1 MGRIG
6 FPDAAAGACCKPRAD
21 CCISLDLV
29 RCDGERPGSANV
41 TDQVES
47 TTRNT
52 QQAARQPERGD
63 RSSLMEKHVAARA
76 RRDAAALGS
85 DEYREAAE
93 EVGRIEVAIAKL
105 EEPPP
110 PAPAANAATKQA

>member
-1 MGRIG
+1 M
-6 FPDAAAGACCKPRAD
+6 
-21 CCISLDLV
+21 
-29 RCDGERPGSANV
+29 
-41 TDQVES
+41 TDQVDS

-52 QQAARQPERGD
+52 QQAAGQPERAD

-85 DEYREAAE
+85 DEYQHAAE

-110 PAPAANAATKQA
+110 APAANPATKQA

>member
-1 MGRIG
+1 
-6 FPDAAAGACCKPRAD
+6 
-21 CCISLDLV
+21 
-29 RCDGERPGSANV
+29 V

-52 QQAARQPERGD
+52 IQTAKGSERGD

-110 PAPAANAATKQA
+110 TMPVSAPPKQG

>member
-1 MGRIG
+1 MRATWRGPRGLPRVGGRG
-6 FPDAAAGACCKPRAD
+6 AA
-21 CCISLDLV
+21 
-29 RCDGERPGSANV
+29 GSANV
-41 TDQVES
+41 TNQVDR

-52 QQAARQPERGD
+52 QQAAKQPQRGD
-63 RSSLMEKHVAARA
+63 RSSLMKKHVAARA

-110 PAPAANAATKQA
+110 SPAANPATKQA

>member
-1 MGRIG
+1 VSGWVGYR
-6 FPDAAAGACCKPRAD
+6 D
-21 CCISLDLV
+21 S
-29 RCDGERPGSANV
+29 
-41 TDQVES
+41 QVES
-47 TTRNT
+47 TTRNS
-52 QQAARQPERGD
+52 QPAAKSSERGD

-105 EEPPP
+105 EEPQQEPP
-110 PAPAANAATKQA
+110 LTPPTTPVSEPPKQG